1 MRGFNKAI
9 IMGNVAR
16 EPELRYTVAKKA
28 YVRFTV
34 AVNRK
39 WKDQNGEMKESV
51 DFIPVVAW
59 GPMAENCGKYLKK
72 GSGVLVEGRIQ
83 TGSYEAKDG
92 SGKRYT
98 TDILASEVQ
107 FVGGKPDEGKG
118 GRDYESAPSASSAP
132 SQKAASSGRSVRD
145 SGFSDNDDFPTDISE
160 MDLDEE
166 GGEADIPF

>member
-9 IMGNVAR
+9 IMGNVSR
-16 EPELRYTVAKKA
+16 EPELRYTVGKRA
-28 YVRFTV
+28 YVRFSV
-34 AVNRK
+34 AVNRR
-39 WKDQNGEMKESV
+39 WRDQNGEVKDSV

-107 FVGGKPDEGKG
+107 FVGSKREDDPRGEREYEPREQPARTSGK
-118 GRDYESAPSASSAP
+118 
-132 SQKAASSGRSVRD
+132 SVRE
-145 SGFSDNDDFPTDISE
+145 SGFSDDDFPTDISE
-160 MDLDEE
+160 MDLDE
-166 GGEADIPF
+166 GEEAEIPF